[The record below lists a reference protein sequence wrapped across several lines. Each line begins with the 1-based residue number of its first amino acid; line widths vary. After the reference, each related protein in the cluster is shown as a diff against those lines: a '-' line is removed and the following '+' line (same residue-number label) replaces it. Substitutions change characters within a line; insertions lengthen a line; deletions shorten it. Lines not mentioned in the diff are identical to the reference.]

1 VPGAEVDAEA
11 VRATERWFVS
21 RGLPHFVYRF
31 RSSRD
36 VWVAVV
42 PVVVLLFVIEI
53 AVLAPNEEYPILG
66 SIAAVV
72 GGVAALV
79 AVWAVANKL
88 RGRSWFARPDRIG
101 PVEVLTFVLGPAL
114 IPLAFGG
121 QWRSAVVTAAINFGV
136 LALAYLERRYAVVSL
151 ARWTLQHL
159 AVRIR
164 SISGVVLRAL
174 PLLLIVVVLVFF
186 TVETWQLAAE
196 LRWPVL
202 LLGALL
208 FITLGLVF
216 AVIRAPDQ
224 IGEIEADVDP
234 STIRDLVAETP
245 CVPLASGRSSY
256 SSPPLSKSERR
267 NVRMVVVVSEGT
279 LVAIVAGAMFLFFV
293 VLGLITIPPNLATEW
308 IGHPPDVLF
317 TFDLFGQEMGMT
329 TELIKVAGFVASF
342 AALQFTVSL
351 LSDRAYEDEF
361 LQGLRADLR
370 QAFAVRAVYLKAV
383 LPRSGTSTA

>member
-1 VPGAEVDAEA
+1 MPGDAATDDA
-11 VRATERWFVS
+11 VRSTERWFVS

-42 PVVVLLFVIEI
+42 PIVLLVFVVEI
-53 AVLAPNEEYPILG
+53 VVLAPNEEYPVLESIIAVLG
-66 SIAAVV
+66 AVAV
-72 GGVAALV
+72 LGGVWV
-79 AVWAVANKL
+79 VANRL
-88 RGRSWFARPDRIG
+88 RGRPWLARPDRIG
-101 PVEVLTFVLGPAL
+101 PVEVLLFVLGPAL
-114 IPLAFGG
+114 IPIAFGG
-121 QWRSAVVTAAINFGV
+121 QWRSAAITAVVNFVV

-151 ARWTLQHL
+151 ARWTLAHL
-159 AVRIR
+159 ADRIR
-164 SISGVVLRAL
+164 SISGVILRAL
-174 PLLLIVVVLVFF
+174 PLLLIVVVLVFY
-186 TVETWQLAAE
+186 TAESWQLASQ

-202 LLGALL
+202 LLGAAL
-208 FITLGLVF
+208 FVALGLVF

-234 STIRDLVAETP
+234 ATIRDLVVDTP
-245 CVPLASGRSSY
+245 CMPLAAGRGSY

-279 LVAIVAGAMFLFFV
+279 LVTIVAGAMFTFFL
-293 VLGLITIPPNLATEW
+293 VLGLITIPPTLAAEW

-317 TFDLFGQEMGMT
+317 TFDLFGQEMGLT

-342 AALQFTVSL
+342 SALQFTVSL

-361 LQGLRADLR
+361 LRGLRADLR
-370 QAFAVRAVYLKAV
+370 QAFAVRAVYLKAIFAT
-383 LPRSGTSTA
+383 RSDA